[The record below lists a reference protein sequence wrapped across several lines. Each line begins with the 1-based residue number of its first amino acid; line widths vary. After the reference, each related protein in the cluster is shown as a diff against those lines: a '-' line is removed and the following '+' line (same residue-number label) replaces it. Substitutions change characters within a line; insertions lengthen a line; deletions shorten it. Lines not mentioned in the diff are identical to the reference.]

1 MEQSAYRQ
9 LLDFSSYL
17 STSREDAERVIQKHL
32 ETWVLDA
39 EMNARLLIILG
50 GLLFLSLFAP

>member
-17 STSREDAERVIQKHL
+17 STSREDAEIVIQKHL

-50 GLLFLSLFAP
+50 DLLFLSLFPP

>member
-9 LLDFSSYL
+9 LLDLSSYL
-17 STSREDAERVIQKHL
+17 STSREDAEIEIQKHL

>member
-17 STSREDAERVIQKHL
+17 STSREDAEIEIEKHL
-32 ETWVLDA
+32 ETWALDA

-50 GLLFLSLFAP
+50 DLLFLSLFPP

>member
-1 MEQSAYRQ
+1 MEQSACRQ

-17 STSREDAERVIQKHL
+17 STSREDAEIEIEKHL
-32 ETWVLDA
+32 ETWGLDA

-50 GLLFLSLFAP
+50 DLLFLSLFPP